1 MTAPTTLHPA
11 VAKHQSGWIERYL
24 HIESVGKDFRLGR
37 ETVTAVRDVSLE
49 MRQGEFVAFI
59 GHSGCGKSTVL
70 NMVAGIAPPS
80 TGTIR
85 VGGRVVSAPG
95 PDRAMVFQSYSLLPW
110 LTVEDNVCQAVEA
123 VFRDSMRPIEMRART
138 ERFLR
143 MVNLWEHRRK
153 RPSEISGGMRQRTAI
168 ARAFAVKP
176 DVLLLDEPFGALD
189 ALTKGSL
196 HDELLVLWRSDGRR
210 QTILM
215 VTHDIDEAIYLADRV
230 VVMTDGPAATI
241 REVIPI
247 PLSRPRE
254 KRSVMHDPRYL
265 AIKEHLLS
273 LLQKAPAA

>member
-1 MTAPTTLHPA
+1 
-11 VAKHQSGWIERYL
+11 
-24 HIESVGKDFRLGR
+24 
-37 ETVTAVRDVSLE
+37 
-49 MRQGEFVAFI
+49 
-59 GHSGCGKSTVL
+59 
-70 NMVAGIAPPS
+70 
-80 TGTIR
+80 
-85 VGGRVVSAPG
+85 
-95 PDRAMVFQSYSLLPW
+95 MVFQSYSLLPW

-123 VFRDSMRPIEMRART
+123 VFKDAMPSQEKRART

-176 DVLLLDEPFGALD
+176 DMLLLDEPFGALD

-196 HDELLVLWRSDGRR
+196 HDELLAMWRSDGRR

-241 REVIPI
+241 REIIPI

-254 KRSVMHDPRYL
+254 KRSVMNDPRSL
-265 AIKEHLLS
+265 TIKEHLLS
-273 LLQKAPAA
+273 LLQKEPAQAS